1 MSSPP
6 RRASALSAEERRAA
20 LITATLP
27 LVLDRGTDVSTREI
41 AEAAGVAEGTIFR
54 VFPTKQDLLDAVVAH
69 AFDPTALLDGLR
81 RIDPAASLEHRLTA
95 AVALMQQRS
104 RQIWHL
110 LHAVGTLG
118 TADHSPRRHSDPDG
132 PWTAIE
138 ALITDAV
145 AMLIEPDRDRL
156 RCGSLEAA
164 RRLRLVTL
172 ASGHPR
178 LAAGDQLSPEDTVS
192 LLLDGLRARPEASAA
207 QASATDALSPI
218 GVSPC

>member
-1 MSSPP
+1 MSSGP
-6 RRASALSAEERRAA
+6 RRASALSAGERRAA
-20 LITATLP
+20 LIAATLP
-27 LVLDRGTDVSTREI
+27 LVLTRGTGVSTREI

-81 RIDPAASLEHRLTA
+81 GIDPSSPLEHRMA
-95 AVALMQQRS
+95 VAVALMQQRS

-110 LHAVGTLG
+110 LHAVGSLREEG
-118 TADHSPRRHSDPDG
+118 HSRRHTDADG
-132 PWTAIE
+132 HWAAVE

-156 RCGSLEAA
+156 RCGPLEAA

-172 ASGHPR
+172 AGSHPR
-178 LAAGDQLSPEDTVS
+178 LAPGDQLSPEDTVS
-192 LLLDGLRARPEASAA
+192 LLLDGLRSRPESSAA
-207 QASATDALSPI
+207 RASVTDALSPI
-218 GVSPC
+218 GVPSC